1 MKLTYYGHG
10 CIGVRIEGVDLLFDP
25 YISENPLAKHIE
37 ISTVPADYIL
47 ISHGH
52 YDHIADAV
60 PIAKRTGATVI
71 ANYEITQWLAKQGL
85 QRLHSMN
92 AGGVAKFSFGR
103 LRLVQAAH
111 SSSMPD
117 GTYGGTAVSFVI
129 ESPEGNFFFSGDT
142 GLTAEMDIVGRFIPL
157 KFAVLC
163 IGGTYTMD
171 VDTAVH
177 AATLLHTDLV
187 VGIHYDTI
195 PPLAIDKQ
203 QAIQKFDSVL
213 KQLILLEPGESIDL

>member
-85 QRLHSMN
+85 QRLYSMN
-92 AGGVAKFSFGR
+92 GR
-103 LRLVQAAH
+103 G
-111 SSSMPD
+111 SS
-117 GTYGGTAVSFVI
+117 
-129 ESPEGNFFFSGDT
+129 
-142 GLTAEMDIVGRFIPL
+142 
-157 KFAVLC
+157 
-163 IGGTYTMD
+163 
-171 VDTAVH
+171 
-177 AATLLHTDLV
+177 
-187 VGIHYDTI
+187 
-195 PPLAIDKQ
+195 
-203 QAIQKFDSVL
+203 
-213 KQLILLEPGESIDL
+213 